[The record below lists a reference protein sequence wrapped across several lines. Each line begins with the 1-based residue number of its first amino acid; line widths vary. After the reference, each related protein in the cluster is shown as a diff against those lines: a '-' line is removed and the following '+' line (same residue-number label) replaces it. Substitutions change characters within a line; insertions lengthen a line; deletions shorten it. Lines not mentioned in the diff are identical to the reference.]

1 MAENDRDSNISL
13 FDRHQ
18 TLHITES
25 LLSANNEEEVLQKLR
40 GLVTN
45 IKWSPD
51 DVSVLFDALLKRFK
65 SASAN
70 NNSHLFNWLMQMLH
84 CIEVNYITSG
94 WRSKSRKTLRELL
107 QDKNV
112 TDEELKECLAKDE
125 EKTLDEI
132 IEEIRCEKL
141 NQVDEKLLKDVKDI
155 VSSVDETLTTH
166 NDGSQQSELKQALRR
181 ICEAVQKTAK
191 YRPRLTQMVSWCLMA
206 LSSTTGRL
214 IQVGTGEG
222 KSYIVAMFAAFR
234 AMEGDKVDIMSSSSV
249 LAQRDL
255 AEWEEFY
262 KELKI
267 SVDCNISKDDAALK
281 KCYECQVVYGTV
293 EEFAGDW
300 LRHHFHRMDIFGK
313 RTFQCAIV
321 DEVDSLMLDKGHH
334 VVYLSS
340 EMPALRHLNPLLA
353 FIWATVNQYSKISG
367 ATTAGRKYPFHQVV
381 SEHIKEKNV
390 DEFALLQLAEE
401 AGVLPKGSVRE
412 IRREPNLF
420 TVKTAKV
427 TNDNLAEFIR
437 TIETKFPS
445 CQFAL
450 HSMSRNGEIKELNK
464 RPQGENG
471 QRRVP
476 LLLMEGGFCKYM
488 YPDKSSRLKAAE
500 EEIRAA
506 LRFTP
511 CDLKDSDSL
520 CYIPGFL
527 SDLVQLKLKV
537 WIENAFDAQTMQT
550 GQEYVLETHGIVPV
564 DYKCTGV
571 VENFM
576 QWSDGLHQFLEM
588 KHGFKLNDVTAI
600 TNYMSNV
607 SLLQKYGSQ
616 IYGMSGTLGQQAE
629 TETLQKIYEG
639 IQTCQIPYFVRRK
652 LFEVEGVV
660 AIDANE
666 WVQKICDVV
675 AEQTKT
681 KPYRSQRAVLV
692 ICETIK
698 RANTLHRA
706 LGDKVP
712 QKTLYVNNNMDN
724 RAIFA
729 KNLGPG
735 DVIIATNLAGRG
747 TDLKVS
753 DSVKM
758 GGGLFVVQTF
768 LPTNARVEAQAF
780 GRAARQGSPGSA
792 QLIVCS
798 SHLPEPLQQL
808 VLTRKLLSVFDEM
821 TNITSFKQY
830 AFGIHFRQ
838 YVKSYTDDKRKRLSG
853 LLSHI
858 LTEKSDS
865 DIMMAKRLRN
875 DSVDEAL
882 SSYSETHIPNM
893 KKKEELFSQYLE
905 VLDGLYKSHNN
916 KPAESDVAALNEFW
930 GMWLLTKFNEKD
942 PVHTLKHSLKEDLN
956 KAMQK
961 LRKGKSPLSN
971 LHNYIIY
978 GSELQKTGKLS
989 ESIDMYTKAIKED
1002 HCWAAVA
1009 FYNRAFAWLTQQ
1021 NEHQDPDCINR
1032 ALEDLQNAL
1041 KSVELYCKQLK
1052 VTSTYGTQQTNDLTR
1067 FDHHI
1072 AARHTVLESFKAN
1085 ISEAIQKLQ
1094 RARNRGGYVKV
1105 EEKLVFFLTSAE
1117 HILPLVLLT
1126 IPSVRVTLSRDLL
1139 GSHQLISHP
1148 LFDVFNELRSLE
1160 AQGLTNIYVLDTLF
1174 SLSGLFSKIARMVR
1188 S

>member
-1 MAENDRDSNISL
+1 MAENDRDSNITP

-25 LLSANNEEEVLQKLR
+25 YFFANNGEEVLQKLQR
-40 GLVTN
+40 LVTN

-51 DVSVLFDALLKRFK
+51 DVSVLFDALLERFK

-70 NNSHLFNWLMQMLH
+70 DNSHLFTWLMQMLH

-112 TDEELKECLAKDE
+112 TDEELKKCLAKDE

-166 NDGSQQSELKQALRR
+166 SDGSQQSKRKQALRE
-181 ICEAVQKTAK
+181 ICEAVHKTAK

-206 LSSTTGRL
+206 LSSTTGRF

-222 KSYIVAMFAAFR
+222 KSCIVAMFAAFR
-234 AMEGDKVDIMSSSSV
+234 AMTADKVDIMSSSSV

-255 AEWEEFY
+255 GEWEKFY
-262 KELKI
+262 QELKI
-267 SVDCNISKDDAALK
+267 SVDCNISKDNAALK

-313 RTFQCAIV
+313 RKFQCAIV

-353 FIWATVNQYSKISG
+353 FIWATVNQFEG
-367 ATTAGRKYPFHQVV
+367 D
-381 SEHIKEKNV
+381 IK
-390 DEFALLQLAEE
+390 
-401 AGVLPKGSVRE
+401 
-412 IRREPNLF
+412 
-420 TVKTAKV
+420 
-427 TNDNLAEFIR
+427 
-437 TIETKFPS
+437 
-445 CQFAL
+445 
-450 HSMSRNGEIKELNK
+450 
-464 RPQGENG
+464 
-471 QRRVP
+471 
-476 LLLMEGGFCKYM
+476 
-488 YPDKSSRLKAAE
+488 YPDKSSRVKAAE
-500 EEIRAA
+500 KKIRAA

-511 CDLKDSDSL
+511 CDLNDSDSL

-527 SDLVQLKLKV
+527 SDLVQSKLKV
-537 WIENAFDAQTMQT
+537 WIENAFHAQTMET

-571 VENFM
+571 VENFR

-588 KHGFKLNDVTAI
+588 KHGFKLNDMTAI

-629 TETLQKIYEG
+629 TEYLQKIYKG

-681 KPYRSQRAVLV
+681 KPFRSQRAVLV

-698 RANTLHRA
+698 WANTLHRA

-712 QKTLYVNNNMDN
+712 QKMLYVNNNMDN
-724 RAIFA
+724 SAIFA
-729 KNLGPG
+729 KNLEPG

-753 DSVKM
+753 DSVKTA
-758 GGGLFVVQTF
+758 GGLLVVQTF

-798 SHLPEPLQQL
+798 SHLPEQQL
-808 VLTRKLLSVFDEM
+808 VLTRKRFSIFDEM
-821 TNITSFKQY
+821 SNITSFKQNE
-830 AFGIHFRQ
+830 FGIHFRQ
-838 YVKSYTDDKRKRLSG
+838 YVKSYTDDKRKRLSE

-865 DIMMAKRLRN
+865 DIMTAKKLRD
-875 DSVDEAL
+875 DSVAEAL

-916 KPAESDVAALNEFW
+916 KPAKSDVAALNEFW

-961 LRKGKSPLSN
+961 LRKAESPLSN
-971 LHNYIIY
+971 LHHYIIY
-978 GSELQKTGKLS
+978 GSELRKTGKLS

-1067 FDHHI
+1067 FDDHI

-1085 ISEAIQKLQ
+1085 ISEAIEKLE
-1094 RARNRGGYVKV
+1094 RARDRGGYVKV
-1105 EEKLVFFLTSAE
+1105 TEKLVYFLVSVTSNVWR
-1117 HILPLVLLT
+1117 LMR
-1126 IPSVRVTLSRDLL
+1126 SVRVIWSGDPLKLRQLLS
-1139 GSHQLISHP
+1139 SQF
-1148 LFDVFNELRSLE
+1148 FDVYSELRSLK
-1160 AQGLTNIYVLDTLF
+1160 AMGLTRVYMLDTLF
-1174 SLSGLFSKIARMVR
+1174 SVGGFLSRIRRIFRSFFKRRFSATELTK
-1188 S
+1188 